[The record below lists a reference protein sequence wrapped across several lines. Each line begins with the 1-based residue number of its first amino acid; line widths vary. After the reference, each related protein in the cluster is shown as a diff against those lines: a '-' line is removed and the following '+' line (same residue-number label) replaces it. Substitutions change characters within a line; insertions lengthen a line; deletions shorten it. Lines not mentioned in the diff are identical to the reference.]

1 MNELL
6 LEAKMRLTTRVF
18 GFLAIL
24 VVWCGAVQSQ
34 TDAKQFNKDGLL
46 FEYAPGWTLQDDSN
60 SDAQQIIF
68 TRSDSD
74 AQIRVFAHRGK
85 ITPEKMA
92 HARKSLIDSYIESTS
107 KQFVSM
113 GAKPEQSPD
122 STDIGTTKA
131 EGVNIKA
138 VLGGDPGAAK
148 IYWALIGQRVV
159 VLTFFGPDRDLKKHL
174 AAWDRVRTSLQIEEK
189 NPEPKPSPTP
199 K

>member
-1 MNELL
+1 
-6 LEAKMRLTTRVF
+6 MRITTGVF
-18 GFLAIL
+18 GFFAIL
-24 VVWCGAVQSQ
+24 LSCFVAVQSQ
-34 TDAKQFNKDGLL
+34 TEAKQFNKDGLL
-46 FEYAPGWTLQDDSN
+46 FEYVPGWTLQDDSN
-60 SDAQQIIF
+60 SDAQQITF

-85 ITPEKMA
+85 VAPEKMA
-92 HARKSLIDSYIESTS
+92 EARKSLIDSYIESTA

-122 STDIGTTKA
+122 TTDIGTTKA

-159 VLTFFGPDRDLKKHL
+159 VLTFFGPDRDLKKHT
-174 AAWDRVRTSLQIEEK
+174 AAWDRVRTSIQIEEK
-189 NPEPKPSPTP
+189 KPEPKPSPTP
-199 K
+199 E

>member
-1 MNELL
+1 M
-6 LEAKMRLTTRVF
+6 KLT
-18 GFLAIL
+18 IL
-24 VVWCGAVQSQ
+24 VFALLSLSPIAYSQ
-34 TDAKQFNKDGLL
+34 TPSGEAKQFNKDGLL
-46 FEYAPGWTLQDDSN
+46 FEYVPGWTLQDDSN

-68 TRSDSD
+68 TRGDSD
-74 AQIRVFAHRGK
+74 AQIRVFVHRGR

-92 HARKSLIDSYIESTS
+92 QARKSLIDTYIESTA

-122 STDIGTTKA
+122 TTEIGTTKA
-131 EGVNIKA
+131 EGVNLKA

-159 VLTFFGPDRDLKKHL
+159 VLTFFGPDRDLKKHA

-189 NPEPKPSPTP
+189 KPESKPSPTP
-199 K
+199 